1 MFLSL
6 NRSAHNERMVNIM
19 NKTKRLTTLGVMGAL
34 SVLLVTFIHFPLF
47 PSATFLE
54 YDPAD
59 VPIFIAAFLF
69 GPVSGLALTVAVS
82 IVQGITVSASSG
94 YIGIIMHILSTGAFV
109 LTAGNIYARN
119 KTKKNAIFALS
130 LGTIIMVAVMTVW
143 NIFITPVFMNVPRS
157 AVIALLIPAI
167 IPFNLIKAGA
177 NSIITMVLYKYVSA
191 FVKK

>member
-1 MFLSL
+1 
-6 NRSAHNERMVNIM
+6 
-19 NKTKRLTTLGVMGAL
+19 MGAL